1 MCGIAGIFRT
11 PGAAPDLHVGAV
23 GSMLATIAHR
33 GPDGE
38 GTWIDR
44 EAGIALG
51 HRRLAI
57 VDLSEGGRQ
66 PMLSE
71 DGQLVVTFN
80 GEIYNFLA
88 LRRELEA
95 VGHRFRSTSDTEVLI
110 RAVEAWG
117 LEPALRRFCGMFA
130 FALWDRRARVLH
142 LARDRMGKKPLHV
155 ACLAGALAFASEIKA
170 LRTVP
175 GFKARIDRQAVAGFL
190 SRGVVDGNACIYEQ
204 VFKLPP
210 GSRLSLTAA
219 DLARGADAATLASA
233 CRPWWSLGGTAERG
247 RADLF
252 EAGDDGLVSALDNL
266 LRQVVGERMVADVPL
281 GAFLSGGID
290 SAAVVALMQAQ
301 SARPVRTFT
310 IAFDE
315 SGYDES
321 PGASRV
327 ARHLGTDH
335 TEFRLSPEEAIRT
348 IPELP
353 RIWDEPF
360 ADESQ
365 IPTLLI
371 SRLARRD
378 VTVALSGDGGDECF
392 GGYYRHF
399 IVSRLAGLIAAPEP
413 VRRAAAALVLGL
425 SGRGARRIAGMLP
438 LPGRVRRIMEGDSLI
453 RLGRL
458 MQGGEDGLYERL
470 TRLSAISPSQVRDR
484 AEPPHAADPGD
495 ILSRMIL
502 RDMAG
507 YLPDDI
513 LVKLDRATMA
523 VSLEGR
529 CPLLD
534 HRVVEFA
541 WRLPNRVKVRGGR
554 GKWILREVLARY
566 VPRALFEGPKRG
578 FDVPVGA
585 WLRGPLRAWAEDLL
599 TPAMLA
605 RHDLLDAAVVRRCWS
620 DHLAGRGDH
629 SRILWA
635 VLMLQAW
642 LDEHARQASGAAA
655 PALETAQQW
664 S

>member
-1 MCGIAGIFRT
+1 MCGIAGIFRA
-11 PGAAPDLHVGAV
+11 PDAAPDLNLDAIGP
-23 GSMLATIAHR
+23 MLSAIAHR

-66 PMLSE
+66 PMHSE

-80 GEIYNFLA
+80 GEIYNFLE

-95 VGHRFRSTSDTEVLI
+95 AGHRFRSSSDTEVLI
-110 RAVEAWG
+110 RAVQAWG
-117 LEPALRRFCGMFA
+117 LQPALRRFCGMFA

-155 ACLAGALAFASEIKA
+155 ACLPGAVAFASEIKA
-170 LRTVP
+170 LRAVP
-175 GFKARIDRQAVAGFL
+175 GFAARIDREAVAGFL
-190 SRGVVDGNACIYEQ
+190 ARGVVGGHACIYEQ

-210 GSRLSLTAA
+210 GSSLSL
-219 DLARGADAATLASA
+219 DVRGLGCGADAATFSAS
-233 CRPWWSLGGTAERG
+233 CRPWWSLAEAAERG

-252 EAGDDGLVSALDNL
+252 AAGDDELVLALDGL
-266 LRQVVGERMVADVPL
+266 LRKVVGERMVADVPL

-290 SAAVVALMQAQ
+290 STAVVALMQAQ
-301 SARPVRTFT
+301 SGRPVRTFT
-310 IAFDE
+310 IAFE
-315 SGYDES
+315 ENGYDES
-321 PGASRV
+321 AGASRV

-335 TEFRLSPEEAIRT
+335 TQFALSPEEAMRT
-348 IPELP
+348 IPALP

-365 IPTLLI
+365 IPTLLV
-371 SRLARRD
+371 SRLARGD
-378 VTVALSGDGGDECF
+378 VTVALTGDGGDECF
-392 GGYYRHF
+392 GGYHRHF
-399 IVSRLAGLIAAPEP
+399 VVSRLAGLIAAPAP
-413 VRRAAAALVLGL
+413 LRSAAAAIVLGL
-425 SGRGARRIAGMLP
+425 SGRGSRRIAATLP
-438 LPGRVRRIMEGDSLI
+438 LPGRVRRMLEGDSLV

-458 MQGGEDGLYERL
+458 MEDGEAGIYERL
-470 TRLSAISPSQVRDR
+470 TRLSDLSPARVRGR
-484 AEPPHAADPGD
+484 AEPAPADPGD
-495 ILSRMIL
+495 LLSRMIF

-523 VSLEGR
+523 VGLEGR
-529 CPLLD
+529 SPLLD

-541 WRLPNRVKVRGGR
+541 WRLPNRVKVRGRR
-554 GKWILREVLARY
+554 GKWILREALARY

-585 WLRGPLRAWAEDLL
+585 WLRGPLRHWAEDLL

-605 RHDLLDAAVVRRCWS
+605 RHDLLDAVVVRRCWA
-620 DHLAGRGDH
+620 DHLDRRHDH

-642 LDEHARQASGAAA
+642 LDEHAREAAA
-655 PALETAQQW
+655 VSVSHLETAQQW